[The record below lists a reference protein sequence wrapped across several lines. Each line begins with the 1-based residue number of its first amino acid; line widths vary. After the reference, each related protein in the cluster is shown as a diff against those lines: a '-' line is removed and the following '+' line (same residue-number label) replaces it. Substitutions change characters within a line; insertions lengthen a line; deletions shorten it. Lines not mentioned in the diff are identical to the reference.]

1 MQQYLEEHYDD
12 EIIVYPPEL
21 LSSLSSAIPEVR
33 SIACKSLRWYQYVF
47 LLISSHNGQKSN
59 QDRVLVYSSDQFH
72 AIILAVFDGH
82 GKYGHCV
89 ASFIR
94 HTFLINFSNKESCS
108 AQYGVVS
115 SLQEADTM
123 LRTNPHVNSRL
134 SGCTAN
140 IGCLYYDILGRLCYS
155 SVFIGDSESVMCG
168 EMISRSVMVV
178 RKNNGSRIQLA
189 LSEIHNPSDPKEK
202 ERIERYKGYVKELKI
217 HPAVPAVPRVFM
229 DEQCTRGGL
238 AMSRSI
244 GDQLMHEFGVSSEL
258 AKKQVYLS
266 DYPNTEIL
274 IVIGSDGLLGYMKK
288 DKILACFPF
297 ESEPDLASA
306 LTRACEKSQA
316 YQLKLSKQRYA
327 DDTSGIAVRLH
338 VLSVC
343 PITFQQTLQN
353 YSRPSKKLFPLS
365 STNRKAGKSTT
376 SIFQI
381 ASIPSSGYSK
391 YSTFLIFSFANTAAG
406 PPILPK

>member
-33 SIACKSLRWYQYVF
+33 SIACKSLRC
-47 LLISSHNGQKSN
+47 HNGQKSN

-115 SLQEADTM
+115 SLQEADTI
-123 LRTNPHVNSRL
+123 L

-155 SVFIGDSESVMCG
+155 SVFIGDSE
-168 EMISRSVMVV
+168 SVMVV

-316 YQLKLSKQRYA
+316 YQ
-327 DDTSGIAVRLH
+327 
-338 VLSVC
+338 
-343 PITFQQTLQN
+343 
-353 YSRPSKKLFPLS
+353 
-365 STNRKAGKSTT
+365 
-376 SIFQI
+376 
-381 ASIPSSGYSK
+381 
-391 YSTFLIFSFANTAAG
+391 
-406 PPILPK
+406 